1 MKAKLEAR
9 AKFLTASQDGI
20 DLLRLIQMIIHT
32 FEGRSNFVNEA
43 NKLTGQFYGMKQGK
57 YETIIH
63 YQARF
68 ESMVNAM
75 EEVNPCVLQHVAEKN
90 GRTLATATAA
100 DREEAR
106 QRVIA
111 NQFIR
116 AANYRYDGYKHELE
130 NGVLNGRDEYP
141 ATLADA
147 AKVMDHS
154 RVEDAP
160 GHVLGSDGVAFL
172 QAGAETKGQ
181 SSQGQNTQEENQHA
195 HIQCFNCGTVATN
208 KSKYS
213 NDDYLHANTARK
225 TKF

>member
-9 AKFLTASQDGI
+9 AEFLTSSQDGI
-20 DLLRLIQMIIHT
+20 ALLRLIRMIIHT

-100 DREEAR
+100 DREAAR
-106 QRVIA
+106 QRVLA
-111 NQFIR
+111 NQFIH

-130 NGVLNGRDEYP
+130 NGVLNGRDEYL

-147 AKVMDHS
+147 AEVMDR

-172 QAGAETKGQ
+172 QAGAETQGQ

-195 HIQCFNCGTVATN
+195 HIRCFNCGTVATN